1 MMNKIKKRLLTL
13 LTVLFFSGN
22 AVIAQMPVI
31 FDTDIGNDIDDV
43 LALQMLFN
51 YEKASKIKLLGITI
65 SKSNPRV
72 IDYLDGY
79 CRLNKRN
86 EMPLGYAYNGVNP
99 ENGKYVSTSLDTL
112 IGGKKILFPKRSI
125 KSGLPEGY
133 KLLRKLLASQ
143 KDRSVTIIA
152 VGPETNIANLINSKG
167 DEYSPLTGV
176 ELVRKK
182 VKLLSLMGG
191 EYSDAFDFS
200 EWNIEQDVKAAT
212 AVFAKWPTEIVAS
225 GYEVGNKLLYPY
237 QSILNDFKEGHPLP
251 VSYKVYSK
259 VPYDR
264 QTWDLTSVLHTVEPD
279 LKYFGL
285 SAHGNIVIDDKGK
298 SVFTQTKNGKHRYL
312 TIEDNAVERTL
323 QALVRQVTD
332 KK

>member
-1 MMNKIKKRLLTL
+1 MNKIKKLLLLLTI
-13 LTVLFFSGN
+13 LFISGN
-22 AVIAQMPVI
+22 VSIAQMPVI
-31 FDTDIGNDIDDV
+31 FDTDVGNDIDDV

-65 SKSNPRV
+65 SKSNPLV
-72 IDYLDGY
+72 IDYLDAY

-86 EMPLGYAYNGVNP
+86 DIPLGYAYKGVNT
-99 ENGKYVSTSLDTL
+99 ENGKYVSTTLDTL
-112 IGGKKILFPKRSI
+112 IEGKKILFPKRNI

-143 KDRSVTIIA
+143 RDHSVTIIA
-152 VGPETNIANLINSKG
+152 VGPETNIANLINSKP
-167 DEYSPLTGV
+167 DEFSPLTGF

-182 VKLLSLMGG
+182 VKLLSVMGG

-200 EWNIEQDVKAAT
+200 EWNIEQDLMAA
-212 AVFAKWPTEIVAS
+212 ADVFAKWPTEIVAS
-225 GYEVGNKLLYPY
+225 GYEVGNKLLYPH
-237 QSILNDFKEGHPLP
+237 QSILNDFKNGYRHPLC

-259 VPYDR
+259 MPYDR
-264 QTWDLTSVLHTVEPD
+264 QTWDLTSVLYAVEPD

-285 SAHGNIVIDDKGK
+285 SDQGNIVIDGKGK
-298 SVFTQTKNGKHRYL
+298 SVFTARKNGKHRYL
-312 TIEDNAVERTL
+312 TIEDKAVARTL
-323 QALVRQVTD
+323 QALVQQVTD